1 MKKILFLFLC
11 FYTSLTYSQPPKEV
25 VDYVNPFIGTALKG
39 EGGTV
44 PYVGTPFAMTSFL
57 PQTRENKMGGMAY
70 VYDDEHIMGFLGSH
84 QPTIWMGD
92 YGYVSVM
99 PQVGETVKVLPEDRK
114 MSFNHKD
121 EKASPHYYSVTLTDK
136 QKNRIFT
143 ELTACF
149 LL

>member
-84 QPTIWMGD
+84 QHHLDGRLRLCI
-92 YGYVSVM
+92 GYAPSRRN
-99 PQVGETVKVLPEDRK
+99 GESSSGRQ
-114 MSFNHKD
+114 KD
-121 EKASPHYYSVTLTDK
+121 EFQS
-136 QKNRIFT
+136 QR
-143 ELTACF
+143 
-149 LL
+149 